1 MGGITLSETDL
12 SRISV
17 ASMPSLALEVS
28 LSLQILD
35 RRSAGSYARWRSR
48 TRARLRLGHG
58 GGRAVGHGTTEHG
71 AIGHGAFEHGAL
83 RIVRRVIGGAGTL
96 ADQVRVV
103 SWAVGKHDPLTL
115 RAEAGADAG
124 AEAGAGVSGHGTR
137 RPTAPPE
144 SVPAQPVVSAL
155 LWYCETVIAP
165 YWNRFRAAVESE
177 RAVHARALLSGG
189 PDELLRSLGHG
200 LAWRRPRL
208 WVEGDGEAGPRL
220 RDGGGLVVVP
230 SVFCE
235 RSEILLPDADRPL
248 LVHPM
253 GTSARDLAL
262 GLRSGPGEGVN
273 GRRAL
278 RNLLGGTRAAILAEL
293 HSPYTTTEVAR
304 RHDLAPGTVSRHL
317 SVLRDAGLVGSR
329 RRANEVLYVATP
341 LGRALVDSVSGA
353 G

>member
-58 GGRAVGHGTTEHG
+58 GGRAVGHGTTEPG
-71 AIGHGAFEHGAL
+71 AFGHGAFEHGAL

-103 SWAVGKHDPLTL
+103 SRAVGKHDPLTH

-124 AEAGAGVSGHGTR
+124 AGDSGHGTR
-137 RPTAPPE
+137 RPAAPPE
-144 SVPAQPVVSAL
+144 PVPAQPVVSAL
-155 LWYCETVIAP
+155 LWYCEAVIAP

-200 LAWRRPRL
+200 LVWRRPRL

-253 GTSARDLAL
+253 GAPARDLAL
-262 GLRSGPGEGVN
+262 GLHSGPGEGGN

-278 RNLLGGTRAAILAEL
+278 GNLLGGTRAAILAEL
-293 HSPYTTTEVAR
+293 RSPYTTTEVAR